1 MIDKRKSIAYSFPLS
16 RKGSLSGLPF
26 AFLAVMAIFGGF
38 AVTNA
43 VMPTYAR
50 LPVTFAKGEGAFLW
64 DTAGKQYL
72 DALSGISVCNVGH
85 ARREVADAICAQAH
99 ELLHTS
105 NLYQIEHQQALAEK
119 LCALSGFENVFFGNS
134 GAEANEAAIKIARLY
149 GHNKGVAIPTII
161 VMSNAF
167 HGRTMATVTA
177 TGNPKAQLGFAPLVE
192 GFVRVEY
199 GDADAVAALAGNA
212 NIVAVLVE
220 PVQGEGGIR
229 IPAADYLPRLRAICD
244 QNDWLLML
252 DEVQSGMC
260 RTGKW
265 FAFQHTAI
273 KPDVMTLAKALG
285 NGVPIGAC
293 LAGGKAANVFG
304 PGNHGSTFGGNPL
317 ACSAARAVIAVMEAE
332 QLAEKAASL
341 GDYFVTQFRAQLA
354 DVAGVREVRGSGLML
369 GIELEKDCAELVKQ
383 ALEKGLLINVT
394 AGNVIRLLPPLV
406 ITQAQADQII
416 TTVVELVRAFV

>member
-1 MIDKRKSIAYSFPLS
+1 M
-16 RKGSLSGLPF
+16 
-26 AFLAVMAIFGGF
+26 
-38 AVTNA
+38 THA

-50 LPVTFAKGEGAFLW
+50 LPVTFTKGEDALLW
-64 DTAGKQYL
+64 DTTGKQYL

-105 NLYQIEHQQALAEK
+105 NLYQIAHQEALAEK
-119 LCALSGFENVFFGNS
+119 LCALSGLDKVFFSNS
-134 GAEANEAAIKIARLY
+134 GAEANEAALKIARLY
-149 GHNKGVAIPTII
+149 GHNKGIAVPTVV
-161 VMSNAF
+161 VMTNSF
-167 HGRTMATVTA
+167 HWRTMATLTA
-177 TGNPKAQLGFAPLVE
+177 TGNTKVQTGFSPLVE

-199 GDADAVAALAGNA
+199 GDAAAVEALAATNP

-229 IPAADYLPRLRAICD
+229 IPADDYLPRLRAICD
-244 QNDWLLML
+244 QHDWLLML
-252 DEVQSGMC
+252 DEIQSGMC

-273 KPDVMTLAKALG
+273 QPDVMTLAKALG

-293 LAGGKAANVFG
+293 LAGGKAASVFG

-317 ACSAARAVIAVMEAE
+317 ACRAALAVIEVMEQANLAARAAE
-332 QLAEKAASL
+332 L
-341 GDYFVTQFRAQLA
+341 GDYFLSQFRTKLA
-354 DVAGVREVRGSGLML
+354 GVAGVREIRVKGLML
-369 GIELEKDCAELVKQ
+369 GIELERDCGELVKQ
-383 ALEKGLLINVT
+383 ALEKGILINVT

-406 ITQAQADQII
+406 ISYEQAEQII
-416 TTVVELVRAFV
+416 TMVTELVQAFLSPAAGEKPS

>member
-1 MIDKRKSIAYSFPLS
+1 M
-16 RKGSLSGLPF
+16 
-26 AFLAVMAIFGGF
+26 
-38 AVTNA
+38 THA

-50 LPVTFAKGEGAFLW
+50 LPVTFAKGEGALLW

-119 LCALSGFENVFFGNS
+119 LCALAGLDNVFFGNS

-149 GHNKGVAIPTII
+149 GHNKGITVPTVV
-161 VMSNAF
+161 VMSNSF
-167 HGRTMATVTA
+167 HGRTMATLTA
-177 TGNPKAQLGFAPLVE
+177 TGNTKVQTGFAPLVE

-199 GDADAVAALAGNA
+199 GDADAVAALASSNP

-229 IPAADYLPRLRAICD
+229 IPADDYLPRLRALCD
-244 QNDWLLML
+244 QHDWLLML
-252 DEVQSGMC
+252 DEIQAGMC
-260 RTGKW
+260 RTGQW
-265 FAFQHTAI
+265 FAFQHTSI

-293 LAGGKAANVFG
+293 LAGGKAAAVFG

-317 ACSAARAVIAVMEAE
+317 ACRAALAVIGVMEQENLAARAAE
-332 QLAEKAASL
+332 L
-341 GDYFVTQFRAQLA
+341 GEYFLSQFRTRLA
-354 DVAGVREVRGSGLML
+354 DMAGVGEIRGRGLML
-369 GIELEKDCAELVKQ
+369 GIELERDCGELVKQ
-383 ALEKGLLINVT
+383 ALAQGILINVT

-406 ITQAQADQII
+406 ITQEQADQII
-416 TTVVELVRAFV
+416 TMVTELVQAFLSPAAGENPS

>member
-1 MIDKRKSIAYSFPLS
+1 M
-16 RKGSLSGLPF
+16 
-26 AFLAVMAIFGGF
+26 
-38 AVTNA
+38 TNA

-50 LPVTFAKGEGAFLW
+50 LPVTFVKGEGALLW

-119 LCALSGFENVFFGNS
+119 LCELSGFENVFFGNS

-177 TGNPKAQLGFAPLVE
+177 TGNVKSQAGFAPLVE

-199 GDADAVAALAGNA
+199 ADVDAVAALADHP

-244 QNDWLLML
+244 QHDWLLMV
-252 DEVQSGMC
+252 DEVQSGMA
-260 RTGKW
+260 RTGTW
-265 FAFQHTAI
+265 FAFQHSHI
-273 KPDVMTLAKALG
+273 QPDVMTLAKALG

-293 LAGGKAANVFG
+293 LAGGKAVNVFG

-317 ACSAARAVIAVMEAE
+317 ACRAARAVIEVMEHDNLTARAAE
-332 QLAEKAASL
+332 L
-341 GDYFVTQFRAQLA
+341 GEHFLSQFREKLA
-354 DVAGVREVRGSGLML
+354 GVAGVRDIRGKGLMI
-369 GIELEKDCAELVKQ
+369 GVELERECGELVKQ
-383 ALEKGLLINVT
+383 ALERGLLINVT
-394 AGNVIRLLPPLV
+394 AGNVIRLLPPLI
-406 ITQAQADQII
+406 ITDAQADQII
-416 TTVVELVRAFV
+416 TMVSELVQAFLYPTAGERLS

>member
-1 MIDKRKSIAYSFPLS
+1 M
-16 RKGSLSGLPF
+16 
-26 AFLAVMAIFGGF
+26 
-38 AVTNA
+38 THA

-50 LPVTFAKGEGAFLW
+50 LPVTFARGEGAFLW

-72 DALSGISVCNVGH
+72 DALSGIAVCNIGH
-85 ARREVADAICAQAH
+85 ARREVAEAICAQAQ

-105 NLYQIEHQQALAEK
+105 NLYNITHQQALAEK
-119 LCALSGFENVFFGNS
+119 LCALSGLDNVFFGNS

-149 GHNKGVAIPTII
+149 GHKRGIALPTIV

-177 TGNPKAQLGFAPLVE
+177 TGNVKAQTGFAPLVE

-199 GDADAVAALAGNA
+199 GNVDAVAALADNP

-220 PVQGEGGIR
+220 PIQGEGGIR
-229 IPAADYLPRLRAICD
+229 IPAADYLPRLRALCD
-244 QNDWLLML
+244 QHDWLLML
-252 DEVQSGMC
+252 DEIQAGMC
-260 RTGKW
+260 RTGTW
-265 FAFQHTAI
+265 FAFQHSGI

-293 LAGGKAANVFG
+293 LAGGKAASVFA

-317 ACSAARAVIAVMEAE
+317 ACRAALAVIQVMEQENLAARAAE
-332 QLAEKAASL
+332 WGEYCLAGFRQAL
-341 GDYFVTQFRAQLA
+341 GG
-354 DVAGVREVRGSGLML
+354 VAGVRDIRGKGLML
-369 GIELEKDCAELVKQ
+369 GIELERECGDLVKQ
-383 ALEKGLLINVT
+383 ALDQGLLINVT

-406 ITQAQADQII
+406 ITRAQADQII
-416 TTVVELVRAFV
+416 TTVSALVQAFLHTPTGELPPK